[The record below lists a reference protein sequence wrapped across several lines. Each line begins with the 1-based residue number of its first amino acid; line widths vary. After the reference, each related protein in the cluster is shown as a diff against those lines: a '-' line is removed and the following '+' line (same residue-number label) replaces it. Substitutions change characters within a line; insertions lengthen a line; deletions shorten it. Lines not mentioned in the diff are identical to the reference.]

1 VASPLG
7 EGINDIRLTENFA
20 LAEFA
25 CRCCGAVRVD
35 PELVQKLQQLRDRIG
50 KPIAITSGYRC
61 PAHNRAVGGA
71 AQSQHMYGAAA
82 DITVKGMAP
91 ATVADHA
98 EAIGFGGIGRYST
111 FTHVD
116 VRAGRARWNG

>member
-1 VASPLG
+1 MG
-7 EGINDIRLTENFA
+7 QGINDIKLSPNFT
-20 LAEFA
+20 LSEFQ

-35 PELVQKLQQLRDRIG
+35 PELVRKLQQLRDRIG

-71 AQSQHMYGAAA
+71 TQSQHLTGKAA

-98 EAIGFGGIGRYST
+98 EAIGFGGIGRYAT

-116 VRAGRARWNG
+116 CRDKKARWNG